1 MKKEFLE
8 IFKDSLE
15 QNTFVKLTLGK
26 YRGSEAGLENVYA
39 EPVKIGDEIM
49 LMFRFKYKTKD
60 IFKNHTF
67 EDALSN
73 VEMHLGKEF
82 LFGALYTIKNDIIIE
97 YNKKREARI
106 YRKKPTFTKV
116 EIKTHN
122 KIKTRFINSRA
133 LFLNLLGITNKAGEV
148 HSNSYDKFRQL
159 DKFIEIVDSLYKS
172 SELINKDKI
181 SITDFGSGKSYLTFA
196 LYQYFSHNLKK
207 EISITGIEQ
216 RNELVELSNKAAE
229 DCGFSGLK
237 FINNS
242 IKTSEDNKADIV
254 TALHAC
260 DTATDDAIAKAINS
274 GAEIIILAP
283 CCQKYVRR
291 QISIPKNMESIFKH
305 GIFEEHISSFVTD
318 GLRSLT
324 LEAFGYKTKIFEF
337 ISSEHTSKNIM
348 ITAVKQKLS
357 AGIYVDKFKEI
368 ENIKSMF
375 GLKDY
380 YLDTILFGEDYPL
393 LTKEGTK
400 GRSND

>member
-8 IFKDSLE
+8 IFNDSLVK
-15 QNTFVKLTLGK
+15 NTFVKLTLGK
-26 YRGSEAGLENVYA
+26 YRGSEEGLENIYA
-39 EPVKIGDEIM
+39 EPVKIGNEIM
-49 LMFRFKYKTKD
+49 LMFRLKYKTKD
-60 IFKNHTF
+60 IFKNHAF

-73 VEMHLGKEF
+73 TEQYLGKEF
-82 LFGALYTIKNDIIIE
+82 LYGALYTIKNDIIIE

-122 KIKTRFINSRA
+122 KIKSRFVDCK
-133 LFLNLLGITNKAGEV
+133 LKFLNLLGITNKSGEV
-148 HSNSYDKFRQL
+148 HSHNYDKFRQL
-159 DKFIEIVDSLYKS
+159 DKFIEIVDSLYRT

-181 SITDFGSGKSYLTFA
+181 NVTDFGSGKSYLTFA
-196 LYQYFSHNLKK
+196 LYYYFNHSLKK
-207 EISITGIEQ
+207 EISITGVEQ

-237 FINNS
+237 FINNNIIS
-242 IKTSEDNKADIV
+242 FKNEQADIV

-260 DTATDDAIAKAINS
+260 DTATDDAIAKAVNS
-274 GAEIIILAP
+274 NAEIIILAP

-291 QISIPKNMESIFKH
+291 EISIPKNVESIFKH

-318 GLRSLT
+318 GLRALT

-348 ITAVKQKLS
+348 ITAVKQKHS
-357 AGIYVDKFKEI
+357 EDIDVNKFKEI
-368 ENIKSMF
+368 ENIKSLF

-380 YLDTILFGEDYPL
+380 YLDKILM
-393 LTKEGTK
+393 
-400 GRSND
+400 

>member
-60 IFKNHTF
+60 IFKNHSF

-172 SELINKDKI
+172 SELINKD
-181 SITDFGSGKSYLTFA
+181 
-196 LYQYFSHNLKK
+196 
-207 EISITGIEQ
+207 
-216 RNELVELSNKAAE
+216 
-229 DCGFSGLK
+229 
-237 FINNS
+237 
-242 IKTSEDNKADIV
+242 
-254 TALHAC
+254 
-260 DTATDDAIAKAINS
+260 
-274 GAEIIILAP
+274 
-283 CCQKYVRR
+283 
-291 QISIPKNMESIFKH
+291 
-305 GIFEEHISSFVTD
+305 
-318 GLRSLT
+318 
-324 LEAFGYKTKIFEF
+324 
-337 ISSEHTSKNIM
+337 
-348 ITAVKQKLS
+348 
-357 AGIYVDKFKEI
+357 
-368 ENIKSMF
+368 
-375 GLKDY
+375 
-380 YLDTILFGEDYPL
+380 
-393 LTKEGTK
+393 
-400 GRSND
+400 